1 MGERSKPG
9 DEVEPGT
16 GQSAENLCP
25 RCSGTG
31 KLDAK
36 PCPECDGTGKVTTL
50 VGDA

>member
-1 MGERSKPG
+1 MGERAKPG

-25 RCSGTG
+25 CCSGTG
-31 KLDAK
+31 KAEDGA
-36 PCPECDGTGKVTTL
+36 CPECDGTGIVTTL